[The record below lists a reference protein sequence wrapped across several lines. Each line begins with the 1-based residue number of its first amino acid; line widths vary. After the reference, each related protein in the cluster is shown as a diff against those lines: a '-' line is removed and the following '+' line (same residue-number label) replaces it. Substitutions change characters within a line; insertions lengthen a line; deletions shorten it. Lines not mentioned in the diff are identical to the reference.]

1 MAFPSAWALVLL
13 IRGEAGWGK
22 RIQRINSHN
31 VNTRAPTFL
40 AHLISPHR
48 PSSLTNEP
56 KYHLLIRTLCDAARD
71 LDPELK
77 FTSIQVNKDSKYGL
91 HCDSSNLGLSGFLGL
106 GNFTGGW
113 SYLGCS
119 FAIPHEYDS
128 YAHEHANGQAS
139 CGCTTQPASVM
150 SVGAAADFG
159 TSRTSFSVST
169 ATSPTSPASSLASG
183 KLVCVY
189 LLSVSMGF
197 RWQQAVHAL

>member
-1 MAFPSAWALVLL
+1 MS

-22 RIQRINSHN
+22 RIPGNNYRN
-31 VNTRAPTFL
+31 VCTKVPTFL
-40 AHLISPHR
+40 ADLISPHR

-56 KYHLLIRTLCDAARD
+56 KYHPLIRTLCEAARD

-113 SYLGCS
+113 SLIWVP
-119 FAIPHEYDS
+119 FAVPHEYKS
-128 YAHEHANGQAS
+128 YAHIHANAQAS
-139 CGCTTQPASVM
+139 CGCTTRPASAM
-150 SVGAAADFG
+150 FVGAAADFG

-183 KLVCVY
+183 KLVYIY
-189 LLSVSMGF
+189 LVACLHGVSTATSCTS
-197 RWQQAVHAL
+197 Q

>member
-22 RIQRINSHN
+22 RIQGNNYHN
-31 VNTRAPTFL
+31 ASTKMLSFL
-40 AHLISPHR
+40 ADLISPHR

-56 KYHLLIRTLCDAARD
+56 KYHPLIRALCEAARD

-113 SYLGCS
+113 SYLGVS
-119 FAIPHEYDS
+119 FAVPHEYKS
-128 YAHEHANGQAS
+128 YAHIHANAQAS
-139 CGCTTQPASVM
+139 CGCTTRPASAM

-159 TSRTSFSVST
+159 TSRTSFSVSM

-183 KLVCVY
+183 KLLCVC
-189 LLSVSMGF
+189 LLRVF
-197 RWQQAVHAL
+197 TAF